1 MSDVSALEPIPY
13 PPRKGPLGN
22 LLDIN
27 GDTPIQGF
35 VNLARQYGPIFEIEL
50 PGRRQVLVS
59 SFELVD
65 ELSDDQRFDK
75 FVGPPLQSRRA
86 SAGDGLFTAW
96 THEPNWHKAHNILL
110 PNFSQQA
117 MQGYL
122 PMMLDIAE
130 QLLEKWARLNPD
142 DPVNVPEDMTR
153 LTLDTIALCGFSYR
167 FNSFYREDPHPYVAA
182 MTRSLQESLNQ
193 VGRLPIQNK
202 LMVRAHRQ
210 FQEDISTM
218 NSLVD
223 KIIQERKRSGSD
235 VKDLLGYML
244 NRVDRESGEKL
255 DDLNIRYQCMTFL
268 TAGHETT
275 SGLLSFATYY
285 LLQHPEVVRQAY
297 EEVDRVL
304 GSDLSVRP
312 SYEQVNQLRYIA
324 QILKESLR
332 LWPTAP
338 LFSRYPYEET
348 VIGQKYRLPKGQE
361 VVIVVPML
369 HRDKSI
375 WGENAEKFDP
385 ENFSREA
392 EQSRPANAYKP
403 FGTGQRACIGRQF
416 ALQEACLVL
425 GMILQRFELI
435 DHTNYQL
442 KIKEAL
448 TLKPDDFWI
457 KVRPRQNRTVVTPA
471 PKPEA
476 KVAEAAPAPTL
487 AGHHNTPLLVLYG
500 SNLGTAE
507 GIAHQI
513 GDDGATQGFATIV
526 APLDDYPEKL
536 PAQGAVVIV
545 TASYNGTPPDNA
557 AKFCRWLQS
566 DGLAAA
572 ALQGVNYTIF
582 GCGNRDWAA
591 TYQAVPNMIDAQLEA
606 HGAKRIYDRGEGDAR
621 DDFDGQ
627 FRAWYGP
634 LWGALGSALSIA
646 TTGPETLVKGHR
658 YEVEW
663 AEAAP
668 AHPFAAT
675 YQAQLLTVLENREL
689 QRKDGAHPSER
700 STRHLEIAL
709 PEGTTYRT
717 GDHLGVLARNSQ
729 SLIQRVAAR
738 FNFNK
743 DSLIRIRANTTG
755 KTHLPTGEPIK
766 AADLLTGY
774 VELQEVATRAQIQ
787 VLAEYTECPPEKA
800 KLEALAG
807 DDPDSVA
814 RYREQV
820 LTKRLSLLDLL
831 EMYPACS
838 LPFNIYLELL
848 QPLRPRYYS
857 ISSSP
862 LAQPQQCSL
871 TVGVVNAPA
880 RSGRGVY
887 EGVCSNYLDHL
898 AEGSL
903 IPGFVRD
910 PNSSFRLPADPTTPL
925 LMVGPGTGLAP
936 FRGFLQERAIQQAQ
950 GQVIGPSLLF
960 FGCRHPAQDFIY
972 EEELRAFEQRGVTR
986 LEVACSRVD
995 GQPKTYVQALILK
1008 CQDEVWQLIE
1018 AGAVIYICGDAGKM
1032 APDVRAAFGRI
1043 YQTKTGGGE
1052 VEAETWLTGLAAQ
1065 QRYLTDVW
1073 ASS

>member
-1 MSDVSALEPIPY
+1 MTDVSTLEPIPY

-27 GDTPIQGF
+27 SDTPIQGF
-35 VNLARQYGPIFEIEL
+35 VDLARQYGPIFEIEL

-59 SFELVD
+59 SFDLVD

-110 PNFSQQA
+110 PNFSQQT

-130 QLLEKWARLNPD
+130 QLLEKWARLNPN

-167 FNSFYREDPHPYVAA
+167 FNSFYREEPHPYVAA
-182 MTRSLQESLNQ
+182 MTRSLRESLDQ
-193 VGRLPIQNK
+193 VGRLPIQNR

-210 FQEDISTM
+210 FQEDISSM
-218 NSLVD
+218 NNLVD
-223 KIIQERKRSGSD
+223 KVIQERKRSGSE

-244 NRVDRESGEKL
+244 NGVDKESGEKL

-312 SYEQVNQLRYIA
+312 SYEQVNQLRYIT

-348 VIGQKYRLPKGQE
+348 VIGQKYRIPKGQE
-361 VVIVVPML
+361 VVVVVPML

-392 EQSRPANAYKP
+392 ERTRPANAYKP

-416 ALQEACLVL
+416 ALQEAALVL

-476 KVAEAAPAPTL
+476 KVAEAAPVPAL

-507 GIAHQI
+507 ILAHQI
-513 GDDGATQGFATIV
+513 GDDGATQGFATTV

-536 PAQGAVVIV
+536 LTQGAVVIV

-557 AKFCRWLQS
+557 AKFCHWLQS
-566 DGLAAA
+566 DGLAAT
-572 ALQGVNYTIF
+572 ALQGVNFTVF

-591 TYQAVPNMIDAQLEA
+591 TYQAVPHLIDAQLEA
-606 HGAKRIYDRGEGDAR
+606 HGAKRIYSRGEGDAR

-634 LWGALGSALSIA
+634 LWSALGSALSIA
-646 TTGPETLVKGHR
+646 TTGPETVVKGHR

-675 YQAQLLTVLENREL
+675 YGTQMLTILQNREL

-709 PEGTTYRT
+709 PEGMTYRT
-717 GDHLGVLARNSQ
+717 GDHLGVLARNSPA
-729 SLIQRVAAR
+729 LIQRVAIR
-738 FNFNK
+738 FNFNP

-766 AADLLTGY
+766 AADLLAGH

-820 LTKRLSLLDLL
+820 LSKRLSLLDLL

-862 LAQPQQCSL
+862 LAQPHQCSL

-887 EGVCSNYLDHL
+887 EGVCSNYLNQQG
-898 AEGSL
+898 EGTL
-903 IPGFVRD
+903 ISGFVRD
-910 PNSSFRLPADPTTPL
+910 PNSPFRLPADPKTPL
-925 LMVGPGTGLAP
+925 IMVGPGTGLAS
-936 FRGFLQERAIQQAQ
+936 FRGFLQERATLQMQ
-950 GQVIGPSLLF
+950 GQPIGPSLLF
-960 FGCRHPAQDFIY
+960 FGCRHPEQDFIY
-972 EEELRAFEQRGVTR
+972 EEELRAFEQQGVTR

-995 GQPKTYVQALILK
+995 GQPKTYVQELIRK

-1018 AGAVIYICGDAGKM
+1018 AGAVIYICGDASKM
-1032 APDVRAAFGRI
+1032 APDVRAVFGSI
-1043 YQTKTGGGE
+1043 YRAKTGGGE
-1052 VEAETWLTGLAAQ
+1052 AEAEAWLTELSAQ